1 MKYLSVIMITII
13 VFCSIMIMSIQ
24 SVQIYNLQKEVEKQ
38 KVINAKNVE
47 KFEQVRE
54 ENKRYLDSCLNILE
68 NKTWIGEE

>member
-1 MKYLSVIMITII
+1 M
-13 VFCSIMIMSIQ
+13 
-24 SVQIYNLQKEVEKQ
+24 SVQSIRIYNLQKEVEKQ
-38 KVINAKNVE
+38 KVINEKNFE

>member
-1 MKYLSVIMITII
+1 MNKWYIVLFAICIFCITL
-13 VFCSIMIMSIQ
+13 IMSVQ
-24 SVQIYNLQKEVEKQ
+24 SIRIYNLQKEVEKQ
-38 KVINAKNVE
+38 KVINEKNFE